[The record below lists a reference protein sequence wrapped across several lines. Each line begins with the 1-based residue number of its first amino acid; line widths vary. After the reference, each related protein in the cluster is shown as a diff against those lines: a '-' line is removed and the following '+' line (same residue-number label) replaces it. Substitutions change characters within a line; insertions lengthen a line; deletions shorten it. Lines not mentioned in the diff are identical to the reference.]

1 MTFCFA
7 KGGDCEDDRRLIAM
21 RKAFFYLLGLMSQR
35 HNTVQGV
42 DSHDVAR

>member
-21 RKAFFYLLGLMSQR
+21 RKAFLFAGVNVTTSQ
-35 HNTVQGV
+35 HG
-42 DSHDVAR
+42 ARR